1 MRRIRLPVN
10 GLCGSDV
17 GHTPQSATDA
27 RADRGETGDRR
38 QGDAPKLSQD
48 AGLEG
53 SGADGP
59 PHELPDRQAPQH
71 DEGPRQSPGSSGQA
85 ARLGVLSIHFEGGRC
100 RVNCPFCYLGKRA
113 GTPLPPPLG
122 ELGDG
127 AFEALLVAAIEELP
141 YGEVAVALSEPV
153 EPVLPVLMRLAAAA
167 ARRARPM
174 ALTTTIAVAMALPQ
188 AVLAGFARLNLSVD
202 PFKGHLEG
210 PAGPVAAAE
219 VATVLAAVRARARL
233 EHVLIVTLSTPRFA
247 EQLWGGLLGELL
259 ALPAVDR
266 VALNALKPPPPW
278 CDRAF
283 WLQALH
289 RIRPLL
295 REHLDRRLFLDC
307 YVAARILGL
316 GGCPARPDL
325 SPASAEESRLI
336 KLGRGAPATA
346 TATGAA
352 VAFRSCVYQPA
363 ADFVARSSAELQ
375 HRLHDFTAPAACPF
389 PIN

>member
-10 GLCGSDV
+10 GLCSSDV
-17 GHTPQSATDA
+17 GHAPQSATDVE
-27 RADRGETGDRR
+27 ADRGKLGDRIP
-38 QGDAPKLSQD
+38 GDAPRASED
-48 AGLEG
+48 ASLGSAPAEPQSAEPRLREPAAAQEG
-53 SGADGP
+53 G
-59 PHELPDRQAPQH
+59 
-71 DEGPRQSPGSSGQA
+71 A

-113 GTPLPPPLG
+113 GTALPPPLG
-122 ELGDG
+122 ETGDG
-127 AFEALLVAAIEELP
+127 TFLALVTAAIEELP
-141 YGEVAVALSEPV
+141 YSEVAVALSEPV
-153 EPVLPVLMRLAAAA
+153 EPALPALLRLAAAA

-174 ALTTTIAVAMALPQ
+174 ALTTTIAVAMALPA
-188 AVLAGFARLNLSVD
+188 AVLGLFARLNLSVD
-202 PFKGHLEG
+202 PFKGQLEG
-210 PAGPVAAAE
+210 PAGQVAAAE
-219 VATVLAAVRARARL
+219 VQAVLAAVRARARL

-247 EQLWGGLLGELL
+247 QQLWGGLLGELL

-283 WLQALH
+283 WMQALH

-336 KLGRGAPATA
+336 QLGRGANP
-346 TATGAA
+346 TGAA
-352 VAFRSCVYQPA
+352 VAFRACVYQPA
-363 ADFVARSSAELQ
+363 ADFVVRSSAELQ
-375 HRLHDFTAPAACPF
+375 HRLHDFTAPASCPF
-389 PIN
+389 PID